1 MVEHIFYFTKVL
13 FQIQKL
19 PNKFEAGRAV
29 LKSPVSKQKAARRM
43 RDHKVALY
51 KQLGV
56 KAVVREDG
64 RMQWFGCKKET
75 QVRSVPLLS
84 LK

>member
-1 MVEHIFYFTKVL
+1 M

-19 PNKFEAGRAV
+19 AIKLEAGRAV
-29 LKSPVSKQKAARRM
+29 LKSPVSKQKASRRM
-43 RDHKVALY
+43 REYRVALY

-75 QVRSVPLLS
+75 QVSYVKNLY
-84 LK
+84 K